1 MITSTEKNRMV
12 VYTLTNDPV
21 INGNAVVAFHQCE
34 DGSLVPLD
42 GSPFPTGGMGWKTHF
57 TLPHFGPF
65 DMDQSIVLS
74 VDKKRLFTVN
84 GGSDTIAVFDI
95 KNDGSLKAVPGSPF
109 ASGGKNPVS
118 IGICGNFI
126 VVVNKNEDPSR
137 DMSGSLPNYT
147 TFAVTKDGRL
157 TPVTG
162 GILELETASRSPTQA
177 LIVNNRFIYDSDFG
191 NFHLPA
197 REEMWGSS
205 LNEQKPSMIRAIEIS
220 KEGKLSLLQE
230 LTAPAGTF
238 EGGLAIN
245 KDGKSNILMFGL
257 QVHPKEPLI
266 YVAMVTAAKLAVF
279 EYNDEG
285 KLTFVGT
292 VPNSGGLICWVII
305 NKAGTRAYTTNN
317 ATDTISVYDLTNPRE
332 PREIQHLE
340 LRGYGAPY
348 QMALSSDDC
357 YLYAIKHRTFD
368 ETPIGDGGTLNVL
381 QIDEDGKLTES
392 KYSPYNVPSR
402 GDLFGRPIGLA
413 TR

>member
-1 MITSTEKNRMV
+1 MV

-21 INGNAVVAFHQCE
+21 INGNAVAAFHQRE
-34 DGSLVPLD
+34 DGSLAPLE

-74 VDKKRLFTVN
+74 ADKKRLFTVN

-95 KNDGSLKAVPGSPF
+95 ENDGSLTAVPGSPF

-118 IGICGNFI
+118 IGICGDFI

-137 DMSGSLPNYT
+137 DMSASLPNYT
-147 TFAVTKDGRL
+147 VFAVAKDGKL
-157 TPVTG
+157 TPVPG

-177 LIVNNRFIYDSDFG
+177 LIVNNKFIYDGDFG

-197 REEMWGSS
+197 REEMWGAS
-205 LNEQKPSMIRAIEIS
+205 LNDQKPSMIRAIEIS

-238 EGGLAIN
+238 DDGLDKN
-245 KDGKSNILMFGL
+245 SEGKSNILMFGL
-257 QVHPKEPLI
+257 QAHPKESII

-279 EYNDEG
+279 EYDSSG
-285 KLTFVGT
+285 RLSFIGT
-292 VPNSGGLICWVII
+292 ASNSGGLICWVTI

-317 ATDTISVYDLTNPRE
+317 ATDNISVYDLTDPRK
-332 PREIQHLE
+332 PKEIQVAE

-348 QMALSSDDC
+348 QMALSPDEKF
-357 YLYAIKHRTFD
+357 LYTIKHRTFD
-368 ETPIGDGGTLNVL
+368 DTPAGDGGTLNVL
-381 QIDEDGKLTES
+381 QIDADGKLTES
-392 KYSPYNVPSR
+392 KYSPVNVPSR

-413 TR
+413 AR